1 MAQYPDFGKH
11 YEILAEI
18 GRGSSGAFYK
28 VRFTPFN
35 RLCAV
40 KVSAT
45 SPVSDQTTLSDQDDF
60 TGRVLAAL
68 ANEPELSLPK
78 LYSISGLGDRIC
90 FVWEFI
96 DGNTLSELLSRK
108 SIGIRAAVEALAGV
122 ARVVGR
128 VHALGF
134 AHGNL
139 SPSNVLIAADRT
151 AKLIGFGRVRP
162 LPGSEWATAESPT
175 VTAVADHERLQ
186 QLLTFCCSLSEQPV
200 PAAVQAL
207 CCRTFVRAEAFSESL
222 LACLADLPPD

>member
-1 MAQYPDFGKH
+1 MPQYPDLGEY

-18 GRGSSGAFYK
+18 GRGSSGVFYK

-45 SPVSDQTTLSDQDDF
+45 SIVSDQTTLSEQDDF
-60 TGRVLAAL
+60 EGRVLAAL

-96 DGNTLSELLSRK
+96 DGETLSELLSRK
-108 SIGIRAAVEALAGV
+108 SIGIRTVVEALAGV
-122 ARVVGR
+122 ARVIGH

-139 SPSNVLIAADRT
+139 SPSNVLIAADRM

-162 LPGSEWATAESPT
+162 LPGSEWATAGNSN
-175 VTAVADHERLQ
+175 VTAVADVERLQ

-207 CCRTFVRAEAFSESL
+207 RHRTFVRAEALAESL
-222 LACLADLPPD
+222 LACLADLPAD